1 VPPHAPDVLIIGGG
15 AAGLATAI
23 FLRRQ
28 SPRAVTVVDG
38 ARTLGAKILVS
49 GGGRCNV
56 TNAVVGEGDFW
67 GGRRTIV
74 RQVLR
79 AFPATA
85 AIDFF
90 RELGI
95 ALHEEDDGKLFPDSN
110 RARDVLDALLRE
122 ADRVGVR
129 ILTGVRALDIARDSP
144 VSAARFAVTTAS
156 GELSAGAVVLATG
169 GRSLPKS
176 GSDGTGYGLAR
187 RLGHSLIETTPALVP
202 LLVAGG
208 GPHTGI
214 AGVAHDA
221 ELTLWQ
227 DGRAAW
233 RGAGALL
240 WTHFG
245 ISGPV
250 ALNASRHWERA
261 RLAASL
267 SGEPDPQVR
276 LTVSFCPG
284 RSFEDVDRQLIDAGQ
299 ARPRASARSILADWL
314 PASVAAA
321 IVDRL
326 ALADAPLSQLPR
338 EERRRLTHALTASPL
353 DVTGTRGYTHA
364 EVTAGGVPLDEI
376 DPATLE
382 SRVCANLFLVGEIL
396 DVDGRLGGFNF
407 QWAWSSAF
415 VAARAIA
422 RSES

>member
-1 VPPHAPDVLIIGGG
+1 
-15 AAGLATAI
+15 
-23 FLRRQ
+23 
-28 SPRAVTVVDG
+28 
-38 ARTLGAKILVS
+38 
-49 GGGRCNV
+49 
-56 TNAVVGEGDFW
+56 
-67 GGRRTIV
+67 
-74 RQVLR
+74 
-79 AFPATA
+79 
-85 AIDFF
+85 
-90 RELGI
+90 
-95 ALHEEDDGKLFPDSN
+95 
-110 RARDVLDALLRE
+110 
-122 ADRVGVR
+122 
-129 ILTGVRALDIARDSP
+129 
-144 VSAARFAVTTAS
+144 
-156 GELSAGAVVLATG
+156 
-169 GRSLPKS
+169 
-176 GSDGTGYGLAR
+176 
-187 RLGHSLIETTPALVP
+187 
-202 LLVAGG
+202 
-208 GPHTGI
+208 
-214 AGVAHDA
+214 
-221 ELTLWQ
+221 
-227 DGRAAW
+227 
-233 RGAGALL
+233 
-240 WTHFG
+240 
-245 ISGPV
+245 
-250 ALNASRHWERA
+250 
-261 RLAASL
+261 
-267 SGEPDPQVR
+267 VR

>member
-1 VPPHAPDVLIIGGG
+1 VPPHAQDVLIIGGG

-28 SPRAVTVVDG
+28 SPRPVVVIDG

-56 TNAVVGEGDFW
+56 TNAVVSERDFW
-67 GGRRTIV
+67 GGRRTVV
-74 RQVLR
+74 RGVLR
-79 AFPATA
+79 AFPAGAT
-85 AIDFF
+85 IEFF
-90 RELGI
+90 RELGV
-95 ALHEEDDGKLFPDSN
+95 ALHEEPGGKLFPDSN
-110 RARDVLDALLRE
+110 RARDVLNALVGE
-122 ADRVGVR
+122 AERVGVR
-129 ILTGVRALDIARDSP
+129 IITGVRALDVTRT
-144 VSAARFAVTTAS
+144 SAPPARFAVATS
-156 GELSAGAVVLATG
+156 RGDLNAGVLVLATG

-176 GSDGTGYGLAR
+176 GSDGGGYELAR
-187 RLGHSLIETTPALVP
+187 RLGHSLVDTTPALVP
-202 LLVAGG
+202 LVLAGG
-208 GPHTGI
+208 GFHARI

-245 ISGPV
+245 ISGPA

-261 RLAASL
+261 QRSASTSL
-267 SGEPDPQVR
+267 GKGPS

-284 RSFEDVDRQLIDAGQ
+284 CSFDEIDERLVAAAK
-299 ARPRASARSILADWL
+299 ARPRASLQSILSDWL
-314 PASVAAA
+314 PASVAHA

-326 ALADAPLSQLPR
+326 TLVDAPLSQLPR
-338 EERRRLTHALTASPL
+338 EDRRRIAHALAALPL
-353 DVTGTRGYTHA
+353 DVTATRGYTYA
-364 EVTAGGVPLDEI
+364 EATAGGVSLDEV
-376 DPATLE
+376 DPATLQ
-382 SRVCANLFLVGEIL
+382 SRICPGLYLVGEML

-415 VAARAIA
+415 VAARALA
-422 RSES
+422 SRAQSG

>member
-1 VPPHAPDVLIIGGG
+1 VPPHAHDVLIIGGG

-56 TNAVVGEGDFW
+56 TNAVVAERDFW
-67 GGRRTIV
+67 GGRPTIV

-79 AFPATA
+79 AFPAAA

-90 RELGI
+90 AELGV
-95 ALHEEDDGKLFPDSN
+95 ALHREDDGKLFPDSN
-110 RARDVLDALLRE
+110 RARDVLSALLRE

-129 ILTGVRALDIARDSP
+129 VVTSVRALRVARDSGG
-144 VSAARFAVTTAS
+144 FAVATPRGDLTANA
-156 GELSAGAVVLATG
+156 LVLATG

-176 GSDGTGYGLAR
+176 GSDGGGYELAR
-187 RLGHSLIETTPALVP
+187 QLGHSLLETTPALVP
-202 LLVAGG
+202 LLLAAGG
-208 GPHTGI
+208 LHTGI

-221 ELTLWQ
+221 ALTIWQ

-261 RLAASL
+261 RLASSASRGR
-267 SGEPDPQVR
+267 SRPEVR
-276 LTVSFCPG
+276 LTMSFCPEK
-284 RSFEDVDRQLIDAGQ
+284 SFDQIDEQLIAAAK
-299 ARPRASARSILADWL
+299 ARPRASHSSILADWL
-314 PASVAAA
+314 PASVADA

-326 ALADAPLSQLPR
+326 KLADAPLSQLPR
-338 EERRRLTHALTASPL
+338 EERRRLTHALATSPL
-353 DVTGTRGYTHA
+353 EVTGTRGYTYA
-364 EVTAGGVPLDEI
+364 EVTAGGVPLEEV

-382 SRVCANLFLVGEIL
+382 SRRCRNLFLVGEIL

-422 RSES
+422 RSAS

>member
-1 VPPHAPDVLIIGGG
+1 MPPHAQDVLIIGGG

-28 SPRAVTVVDG
+28 STRPVTVVDG

-56 TNAVVGEGDFW
+56 TNAVVTERDFW
-67 GGRRTIV
+67 GGRHTLG

-79 AFPATA
+79 AFPAGAT
-85 AIDFF
+85 IEFF
-90 RELGI
+90 RELGVT
-95 ALHEEDDGKLFPDSN
+95 LHEEADGKLFPDSN
-110 RARDVLDALLRE
+110 RARDVLNALVGE
-122 ADRVGVR
+122 AARVGVSVM
-129 ILTGVRALDIARDSP
+129 TGVRANDVASGPPAHFTVGTSRGDL
-144 VSAARFAVTTAS
+144 TAS
-156 GELSAGAVVLATG
+156 ALVLATG

-176 GSDGTGYGLAR
+176 GSDGSGYALAR
-187 RLGHSLIETTPALVP
+187 RLGHSLVETTPALAP
-202 LLVAGG
+202 LVLEGG
-208 GPHTGI
+208 GFHTRL

-261 RLAASL
+261 QL
-267 SGEPDPQVR
+267 SPSTARRTSPSTS

-284 RSFEDVDRQLIDAGQ
+284 RSFDEIDERLIAAAK
-299 ARPRASARSILADWL
+299 ARPRASPQSILADWL
-314 PASVAAA
+314 PASVANA
-321 IVDRL
+321 IVAPLTLVDV
-326 ALADAPLSQLPR
+326 PLSQLPR
-338 EERRRLTHALTASPL
+338 EERRRIAHALAASPL
-353 DVTGTRGYTHA
+353 AVTATRGYTYA
-364 EVTAGGVPLDEI
+364 EVTAGGVPLDEV
-376 DPATLE
+376 DPATMQ
-382 SRVCANLFLVGEIL
+382 SRVCAGLHLVGEIL

-415 VAARAIA
+415 VAARALA
-422 RSES
+422 AGA